1 MGTPIPAEGKCSY
14 SGCMR
19 TVRYIAPIILA
30 VQLPLHKSITGLWL
44 DLLVFNSVA
53 IASLISVVLAPKVNN
68 KWAQPITACAIGSW
82 SLGSIL
88 ATTTSYIDLPSVVI
102 TTSDASYLLFYP
114 LALLG
119 MQLLISSQ
127 QKLTLL
133 EIVDAS
139 IVGLGLSTLGSAFAL
154 HPVLPHFDGD
164 LNQSFLAII
173 YPVADLVLLCFIIS
187 TVVMHGFSRRGL
199 LLSIGVSLYS
209 VTDFLFLWQNINMS
223 YTFGSLLD
231 YGWLLA
237 FVIIAE
243 SCWHPATDN
252 RQKNGVSP
260 VLITIS
266 VFLSATLL
274 ALLAIDPDNFPHF
287 ILIPAIGTL
296 ALAFIRMSIA
306 LNQARHI
313 GHERILARTD
323 ELTMLPNRRRLIAEI
338 QGFAARQGSLLL
350 LDLDGFKPVNDTF
363 GHEIGDRVLQ
373 QVAQRFSR
381 ALPSGALLARL
392 GGDEFGVLVD
402 GNEAVVMEIAL
413 ALRGTLS
420 YPFLIDG
427 NEIRIGVSIGIA
439 HNDGADDLLLRADKA
454 MYAAKRQALGVC
466 QL

>member
-1 MGTPIPAEGKCSY
+1 
-14 SGCMR
+14 MR
-19 TVRYIAPIILA
+19 TVRNLAPIILA

-68 KWAQPITACAIGSW
+68 KWAQIITACAIGSW

-88 ATTTSYIDLPSVVI
+88 ATATSYINLPSAII

-119 MQLLISSQ
+119 FQLLISSH

-164 LNQSFLAII
+164 FNQSFLAII

-187 TVVMHGFSRRGL
+187 TVVMQGFSRRGL

-209 VTDFLFLWQNINMS
+209 VTDFLFLWQNINLS

-306 LNQARHI
+306 LNQARNI

-350 LDLDGFKPVNDTF
+350 LDLDGFKPVNDTY

-373 QVAQRFSR
+373 QVARRFSR
-381 ALPSGALLARL
+381 ALPSGSLLARL
-392 GGDEFGVLVD
+392 GGDEFGILVD
-402 GNEAVVMEIAL
+402 GTEAVVMEIAL

-427 NEIRIGVSIGIA
+427 HEISIGVSIGIA